1 MKDIKYI
8 RDYYNKHYT
17 DNLNFYWDKTKILNA
32 FKTYENDTRQVKCYL
47 NEWVLKVMKQY

>member
-32 FKTYENDTRQVKCYL
+32 FKTYEMIHDKSSGYL